1 VRIRTLLV
9 AALATTTLIAVPPAA
24 TATSV
29 PGGSV
34 TLVTGDRVLL
44 RPDGRV
50 MTVEPAPG
58 REHIPITRYSSG
70 DHEHVVPHDAVP
82 LLDADRL
89 DPRLFD
95 ITLLREFGYDDR
107 RSTLPLI
114 APDNRPFAAARD
126 GSRWSAL
133 AASGGKVW
141 LDGKRKALLDESVP
155 RIGAPAAW
163 AAGYTGAGV
172 TVGVVD
178 SGVDQTH
185 PDLAGR
191 EQAERNF
198 GESPDNVDRIGHGT
212 HVGSTV
218 AAVAPD
224 AKLVDAKVFDD
235 DGFATESWII
245 TGMTWAVEQGADVLN
260 LSLGGEDLPGVDPV
274 EAAVEALSA
283 EHGVLVVAA
292 AGNAYRPGTIG
303 SPASADA
310 ALAVGAVDG
319 SDAMALF
326 SSRGPRV
333 GDGAVKPEITAPG
346 VGITAAQPGGGHVD
360 MDGTSMASPH
370 VAGAAALL
378 AQRHPEWT
386 GAQLKAA
393 LVASATPSSD
403 ATPFDQGAGRVDVS
417 AAIDQTV
424 TAEPATVNAGVVEFP
439 HTEPVTRTLTY
450 RNAGPEVTLTLAVD
464 NPAFA
469 LPEYVTVPA
478 GGQASVTVTADAAT
492 EGAHAGTI
500 VATGPHTSVRTPV
513 SVTNEPE
520 SYDVTFQLVGRDGA
534 PAEDNV
540 VKVLPLDGSGGQVR
554 TAPGG
559 SLTLRL
565 PARGHLAEFSI
576 VENGEDFVLAYP
588 ALDVTKDQTIV
599 LDARAAKPVK
609 VTPPDPAAELLGL
622 DVGFERRQPGG
633 QRGYIATLYNRPI
646 SLAHVGPVLPADRM
660 TAWVSTHFTGADAF
674 YGLAWF
680 TRGKV
685 PTGFV
690 RTVGRRDVA
699 TVVVDVVDVAGGP
712 AERMAFPSPVGG
724 FDPDWGQEVTW
735 GVGAPVTRAAYFNA
749 DAEWSQYL
757 RQESVDTVSP
767 SRRYRAGREYV
778 ERFQYPVFGPG
789 VRATHY
795 PTPGA
800 FRDGDRLDVRTPLFA
815 DSAGNASRSSIE
827 EGRTVLYQGDELIG
841 ESPAPGYGLFEVP
854 AEAADYRL
862 TASATRPGATLSTEV
877 TVTWTF
883 RSAHGTA
890 RLPLST
896 VRFTPELTDGTA
908 PAGPFRVPVTVEG
921 GKARSLTIEVSYDEG
936 STWQRVKIAGG
947 TARLDHPADAA
958 SVSLRAGV
966 TNVDGSTATQTI
978 IRAYLLDVL

>member
-1 VRIRTLLV
+1 MRIRALLV
-9 AALATTTLIAVPPAA
+9 AALATTTLIAVPPSA
-24 TATSV
+24 TAAPA

-82 LLDADRL
+82 LLTADRL
-89 DPRLFD
+89 DARLFD
-95 ITLLREFGYDDR
+95 ITLLREFGYDDHR
-107 RSTLPLI
+107 ATLPLI
-114 APDNRPFAAARD
+114 LPGNRTLAAARD
-126 GSRWSAL
+126 GSRWPAL
-133 AASGGKVW
+133 ATSGGKVW

-163 AAGYTGAGV
+163 AAGYTGEGV

-191 EQAERNF
+191 ERAERNF
-198 GESPDNVDRIGHGT
+198 GESPDNVDRAGHGT
-212 HVGSTV
+212 HVGATV
-218 AAVAPD
+218 AGVAPG
-224 AKLVDAKVFDD
+224 AKLLDAKVFDD
-235 DGFATESWII
+235 DGFATESSII
-245 TGMTWAVEQGADVLN
+245 AGMTWAVEQGADVLN
-260 LSLGGEDLPGVDPV
+260 LSLGAEDRPGVDPV
-274 EAAVEALSA
+274 EAAVNTLSA

-292 AGNAYRPGTIG
+292 AGNAYRPGTVG

-346 VGITAAQPGGGHVD
+346 VGITAAQPGGGYAEW
-360 MDGTSMASPH
+360 DGTSMASPH

-378 AQRHPEWT
+378 AQRRPEWT

-403 ATPFDQGAGRVDVS
+403 ANPFDQGAGRVDVP
-417 AAIDQTV
+417 AAIGQTV
-424 TAEPATVNAGVVEFP
+424 TAEPATVNAGIVVFP
-439 HTEPVTRTLTY
+439 HAEPVTRTLTY

-464 NPAFA
+464 NPVFTLSAGQ
-469 LPEYVTVPA
+469 VTVPA
-478 GGQASVTVTADAAT
+478 GGQASVTVTADAAAAPA

-500 VATGPHTSVRTPV
+500 VATGPGASVRTPV
-513 SVTNEPE
+513 SVTKEPE
-520 SYDVTFQLVGRDGA
+520 SYDVTFELIGRDGA
-534 PAEDNV
+534 PSEDNV
-540 VKVLPLDGSGGQVR
+540 VKVLPLDGSGGTVV

-559 SLTLRL
+559 SLTMRL
-565 PARGHLAEFSI
+565 PAREHLAEFSI
-576 VENGEDFVLAYP
+576 GDFVLAYP

-599 LDARAAKPVK
+599 LDARAAKPVS
-609 VTPPDPAAELLGL
+609 VTPPDLTARLLGL

-633 QRGYIATLYNRPI
+633 QRGYIATLYHRQI
-646 SLAHVGPVLPADRM
+646 SLAHVGPALPAHRM
-660 TAWVSTHFTGADAF
+660 TAWVSTHFAGADAF

-685 PTGFV
+685 PTGFT

-699 TVVVDVVDVAGGP
+699 KVVTDVAGGP

-724 FDPDWGQEVTW
+724 FDPAWGQEVTW
-735 GVGAPVTRAAYFNA
+735 GVGAPVTRVAYFNA

-778 ERFQYPVFGPG
+778 ERFQHPVFGPG

-800 FRDGDRLDVRTPLFA
+800 FRDGDWLDVRTPLFA
-815 DSAGNASRSSIE
+815 DSAGNASWSSIE
-827 EGRTVLYQGDELIG
+827 EGRTVLYRGDELIG

-862 TASATRPGATLSTEV
+862 TASATRPGARLSTEV
-877 TVTWTF
+877 AVTWTF

-921 GKARSLTIEVSYDEG
+921 GTARSLTIEVSYDEG
-936 STWQRVKIAGG
+936 TTWQRVKVAGG
-947 TARLDHPADAA
+947 TARLDHPADAD

-966 TNVDGSTATQTI
+966 TTVDGSTATQTI
-978 IRAYLLDVL
+978 IRAYLLN

>member
-1 VRIRTLLV
+1 MRIRTLLV
-9 AALATTTLIAVPPAA
+9 AALATTTLIAVPPSA

-107 RSTLPLI
+107 RPTLPLI
-114 APDNRPFAAARD
+114 TDRPVAVARD
-126 GSRWSAL
+126 GTRWPAL
-133 AASGGKVW
+133 ARSGEKVW

-163 AAGYTGAGV
+163 AAGYTGEGV

-198 GESPDNVDRIGHGT
+198 GESPDTVDRIGHGT

-218 AAVAPD
+218 AAVAPG
-224 AKLVDAKVFDD
+224 AKLLDAKVFDD
-235 DGFATESWII
+235 DGFATESEVIA
-245 TGMTWAVEQGADVLN
+245 GMTWAVEQGADVLN
-260 LSLGGEDLPGVDPV
+260 LSLGADDRPEVDPL
-274 EAAVEALSA
+274 EAAVDTLSA
-283 EHGVLVVAA
+283 EHGVLVVVA

-319 SDAMALF
+319 SDAPADF
-326 SSRGPRV
+326 SSRGPRI

-346 VGITAAQPGGGHVD
+346 VDITAAQPGGGHAEWS
-360 MDGTSMASPH
+360 GTSMATPH

-378 AQRHPEWT
+378 AQQHPEWT

-393 LVASATPSSD
+393 LVASATPSSG
-403 ATPFDQGAGRVDVS
+403 ATPFDQGAGRVDVP
-417 AAIDQTV
+417 AALGQTV

-439 HTEPVTRTLTY
+439 HAEPVTRTLTY
-450 RNAGPEVTLTLAVD
+450 RNSGPEVTLTLAVD
-464 NPAFA
+464 NPVFT
-469 LPEYVTVPA
+469 LPERVTVPA
-478 GGQASVTVTADAAT
+478 GGQATVTVTADAAAAPT
-492 EGAHAGTI
+492 EEAHAGTI
-500 VATGPHTSVRTPV
+500 VATGPGTSVRTPV
-513 SVTNEPE
+513 SVLKEPK
-520 SYDVTFQLVGRDGA
+520 SYDVTFKLVGRDGA
-534 PAEDNV
+534 PAENNV
-540 VKVLPLDGSGGQVR
+540 VKVLPLDGSGGLMRV
-554 TAPGG
+554 APDG

-565 PARGHLAEFSI
+565 PAREHMAELSI
-576 VENGEDFVLAYP
+576 DENGETSVLAYP

-599 LDARAAKPVK
+599 LDARSAKPVR

-622 DVGFERRQPGG
+622 DVGFERRIEDG
-633 QRGYIATLYNRPI
+633 RGYIATLYGSTV
-646 SLAHVGPVLPADRM
+646 SLAHAGPTLPADRV
-660 TAWVSTHFTGADAF
+660 TSWVATHFTGADVF

-685 PTGFV
+685 PTGFT

-699 TVVVDVVDVAGGP
+699 KVVMDVAGGP
-712 AERMAFPSPVGG
+712 AERMAFPSPAGG
-724 FDPDWGQEVTW
+724 FDPVWDQEVTW
-735 GVGAPVTRAAYFNA
+735 GVGAPPSRVAYFNA
-749 DAEWSQYL
+749 DAEWSQLL
-757 RQESVDTVSP
+757 RQESVDTLSP
-767 SRRYRAGREYV
+767 SRRYQASREYV

-789 VRATHY
+789 VRPSHY
-795 PTPGA
+795 STPGG
-800 FRDGDRLDVRTPLFA
+800 FRDGDWLDLRTPLFA
-815 DSAGNASRSSIE
+815 DSAGNVSWSSLE
-827 EGRTVLYQGDELIG
+827 EGRTELYRGDELIG
-841 ESPAPGYGLFEVP
+841 ESPVPGYAQFEIP

-877 TVTWTF
+877 SATWTF

-908 PAGPFRVPVTVEG
+908 PTGPFRVPVIVERG
-921 GKARSLTIEVSYDEG
+921 NAGSLTVEVSYDDG
-936 STWQRVKIAGG
+936 ARWQRVKVVGG
-947 TARLDHPADAA
+947 KARLDHPTSAD

-966 TNVDGSTATQTI
+966 TNRDGSTVTQTI
-978 IRAYLLDVL
+978 IRAYLLD